1 MKRLILKLCLLS
13 VLAGVYAYA
22 SVPNPC
28 LGVSCPYC
36 GPGIHIC
43 ATCCRCNCPT

>member
-22 SVPNPC
+22 VEKPAICVPAHCKLGTIPC
-28 LGVSCPYC
+28 GCSQ
-36 GPGIHIC
+36 
-43 ATCCRCNCPT
+43 CCVL